1 MPATNRSSFRGRR
14 SARQVDLPVAA
25 VDRFELRYRLSDVTV
40 RSTPSTAG
48 RALAA
53 IGPLTGGVD
62 NDLPVLFIVSGG
74 TVLGLNCP
82 LLPFSQQSCGSQV
95 QSAAERPT
103 RTALAPG
110 SHLGS
115 VEAAPAIDV
124 TADHR
129 GDGEAPFE
137 DSDGRQ
143 DRDAW
148 EPDAAQFVQVMTG
161 DVSDGQHGS
170 PLRMPRLP
178 LATVSTTE
186 LHTPVA
192 NSPETRR
199 WVNRRLPSRCC
210 NATDVLGSY
219 AFFQK

>member
-1 MPATNRSSFRGRR
+1 M
-14 SARQVDLPVAA
+14 
-25 VDRFELRYRLSDVTV
+25 
-40 RSTPSTAG
+40 
-48 RALAA
+48 
-53 IGPLTGGVD
+53 
-62 NDLPVLFIVSGG
+62 
-74 TVLGLNCP
+74 
-82 LLPFSQQSCGSQV
+82 
-95 QSAAERPT
+95 
-103 RTALAPG
+103 
-110 SHLGS
+110 
-115 VEAAPAIDV
+115 

-137 DSDGRQ
+137 DSDDVKIETPG
-143 DRDAW
+143 

-199 WVNRRLPSRCC
+199 WVESAASSRCC